1 MKRITYI
8 LVMAVFALA
17 LIGAS
22 VAAAEDDGA
31 WYEGS
36 LKAGTTW
43 TAQGR
48 LHADESGSK
57 GGLEYNALVGKR
69 WTGVFGGDINA
80 EKDGWAINFDGL
92 YRDVNDQDYEGMLS
106 LKRVVVYKADYSRL
120 YHRLGHDSLSNLEA
134 HVFSGSG
141 SAGGQT
147 PRTDGSYSTGGR
159 NTIGTASVYHTDMD
173 PTNQYAISRQLFNHS
188 VDFHIPQIPGLGI
201 SFHHRYE
208 QRAGDK
214 QAMTNSKC
222 RACHIVSDTQQIKEI
237 NNDYGPDVNL
247 RIGTMAFSYSYR
259 HREFN
264 VDNEDMSM
272 IYNKTL
278 GPSSLGG
285 DREDFRNRVQY
296 NYDSGELPYSR
307 VPENR
312 RDKHNAKFRWDLS
325 EHTTLNAYYLYS
337 SNENISTRGAYDALT
352 GNYDDTLKLKDNT
365 FGGKITA
372 HVMHGLTLNL
382 FGKYQALDNSDVYVE
397 KEQLH
402 NSYTAG
408 GGDTMTLAE
417 GYIAHGADPAEVHEY
432 IEPEYERVS
441 GYDSN
446 NFKIGISAA
455 WKVLRNL
462 KLNGE
467 YEFTKE
473 NRDHY
478 AHHHVPESTKEHLFK
493 LGADY
498 HFSHSLKFAL
508 DTKFALID
516 DAYRLNDATCTPDGT
531 YGEYGA
537 KTGNTAAAANQ
548 YDLERAYA
556 PAIYDRRTADRSNR
570 PDQIYEVKFKTYWN
584 AMSMLNTN
592 FHIKYRY
599 SKNGEIDGRDWSNNF
614 LMTGLNIMAN
624 PIRNLTISGGYTY
637 MYDSYD
643 SQYCIAIYDG

>member
-17 LIGAS
+17 IIGAS
-22 VAAAEDDGA
+22 VAAAEDESA

-69 WTGVFGGDINA
+69 WTGVFGGDVNA

-106 LKRVVVYKADYSRL
+106 LKRVVVYKADYNRL

-141 SAGGQT
+141 SAAGQS
-147 PRTDGSYSTGGR
+147 PRSGTDPVTGITYDTGGA
-159 NTIGTASVYHTDMD
+159 NTIGTASVYHTDLD

-188 VDFHIPQIPGLGI
+188 VEFHIPQIPELGI

-247 RIGTMAFSYSYR
+247 RIGTMALSYSYR

-264 VDNEDMSM
+264 VDNEGMEM
-272 IYNKTL
+272 LYNRTRN
-278 GPSSLGG
+278 GTV
-285 DREDFRNRVQY
+285 EDFQNRVQY
-296 NYDSGELPYSR
+296 NDRTGELPYSR

-312 RDKHNAKFRWDLS
+312 RDKHNAKFRWDVS

-337 SNENISTRGAYDALT
+337 SNENISTRGEYDALT
-352 GNYDDTLKLKDNT
+352 GNYDDTLRLKDNT
-365 FGGKITA
+365 FGGKITT
-372 HVMHGLTLNL
+372 HVTHGLTINL
-382 FGKYQALDNSDVYVE
+382 FGKYQALDNSDVFVE
-397 KEQLH
+397 KEELENQ
-402 NSYTAG
+402 G
-408 GGDTMTLAE
+408 GADDGLTLAE
-417 GYIAHGADPAEVHEY
+417 AYVAHGADPAEVEEY
-432 IEPEYERVS
+432 LELESERVS

-446 NFKIGISAA
+446 NFKIGLSAA
-455 WKVLRNL
+455 WRVLRNL

-493 LGADY
+493 FGADY

-508 DTKFALID
+508 DTKFAFID
-516 DAYRLNDATCTPDGT
+516 DAYRLNNATCTPDGS
-531 YGEYGA
+531 YGEYGS
-537 KTGNTAAAANQ
+537 KGDLDDY
-548 YDLERAYA
+548 YDIERAYG
-556 PAIYDRRTADRSNR
+556 PAIYDKRTADRSNR

-584 AMSMLNTN
+584 AMSMLNAN
-592 FHIKYRY
+592 FHVKYRY
-599 SKNGEIDGRDWSNNF
+599 SKNGEIDGRDWNNNF

-624 PIRNLTISGGYTY
+624 PIRNLTIAGGYTY

>member
-120 YHRLGHDSLSNLEA
+120 YHRLGHDNLNNLEA
-134 HVFSGSG
+134 HVFRGADA
-141 SAGGQT
+141 AGGQQ
-147 PRTDGSYSTGGR
+147 PRWVYPGDYPDPGDLE
-159 NTIGTASVYHTDMD
+159 TIGTASVYHTDLD
-173 PTNQYAISRQLFNHS
+173 PTNQYAVSRELLKHS
-188 VDFHIPQIPGLGI
+188 VAFHIPQIPEFGL
-201 SFHHRYE
+201 SFQHRYE
-208 QRAGDK
+208 QRKGDR

-222 RACHIVSDTQQIKEI
+222 RSCHIVSDTQQIKET
-237 NNDYGPDVNL
+237 NNEYGPKLNL
-247 RIGTMAFSYSYR
+247 RIGTMALEYSYL
-259 HREFN
+259 HREFS
-264 VDNEDMSM
+264 VDNEAMEM
-272 IYNKTL
+272 TYNTSGDPFQNRLQYDKTD
-278 GPSSLGG
+278 G
-285 DREDFRNRVQY
+285 N
-296 NYDSGELPYSR
+296 LPYSR

-312 RDKHNAKFRWDLS
+312 RNKHNAKFRWDVN
-325 EHTTLNAYYLYS
+325 EHTTLNAFYLYT
-337 SNENISTRGAYDALT
+337 NNQNISTRGDYDILT
-352 GNYDDTLKLKDNT
+352 GNYDDTAKLKDNT
-365 FGGKITA
+365 FGGKITTR
-372 HVMHGLTLNL
+372 VMHGLTLNF

-397 KEQLH
+397 ANERE
-402 NSYTAG
+402 SGTPPI
-408 GGDTMTLAE
+408 TLAE
-417 GYIAHGADPAEVHEY
+417 GYENAGY
-432 IEPEYERVS
+432 EPYYETEYERVS

-446 NFKIGISAA
+446 NWKIGISAA
-455 WKVLRNL
+455 WRVLRNL

-467 YEFTKE
+467 YEFAKE

-478 AHHHVPESTKEHLFK
+478 AHHHVPESTKEHLIK

-498 HFSHSLKFAL
+498 HLSHALKFAL
-508 DTKFALID
+508 DTKFVFID
-516 DAYRLNDATCTPDGT
+516 DAYRLDHASCTPDEEFGG
-531 YGEYGA
+531 YGGLPDDL
-537 KTGNTAAAANQ
+537 
-548 YDLERAYA
+548 YDMSRAYE
-556 PAIYDRRTADRSNR
+556 PAIYGERTASRSNR

-599 SKNGEIDGRDWSNNF
+599 SKNGEIDGRDWNNNF

-624 PIRNLTISGGYTY
+624 PIRNLTIAGGYTY